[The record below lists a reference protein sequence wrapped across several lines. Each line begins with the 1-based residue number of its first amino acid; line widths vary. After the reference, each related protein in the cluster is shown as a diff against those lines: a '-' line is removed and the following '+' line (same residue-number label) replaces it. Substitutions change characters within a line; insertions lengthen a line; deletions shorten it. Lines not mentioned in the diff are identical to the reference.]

1 MPIAQKTANKLVFRR
16 FQANE
21 PHPLTKRHAKEPPYG
36 ILTYTTLTPGKSR
49 NSVSDLNLPQP
60 GASPGNPYGILPRT
74 LVRYLYSPY
83 QGGRPTR
90 TPYCTLTKI

>member
-1 MPIAQKTANKLVFRR
+1 MPIAQKTANNMVFRR

-36 ILTYTTLTPGKSR
+36 ILTYPTLTPGKSR

-60 GASPGNPYGILPRT
+60 GGYLTQDPRT
-74 LVRYLYSPY
+74 IPLLTLSRVQSGDQNPVLYL
-83 QGGRPTR
+83 T
-90 TPYCTLTKI
+90 